1 MENEF
6 FKISNGTFTFSET
19 ENENQF
25 LFYRNDGNVLTMDFY
40 EKYIMYNMIERMV
53 LDDDVNINIGNKNIH
68 SEISDNRKSIR
79 VTIGDFSKNSN
90 AIKKANLKRL
100 FHKIFG

>member
-1 MENEF
+1 
-6 FKISNGTFTFSET
+6 
-19 ENENQF
+19 
-25 LFYRNDGNVLTMDFY
+25 MDFY